1 MQQRA
6 LGSLPHGDEQANGQR
21 AHHHQEIRQ
30 PAPLQHAVFQLHH
43 ARGPLADDPRRGR
56 FPGLDA
62 KTGNDITHQ
71 ILTQIIMEEESHGEQ
86 MLPISFL
93 RQLISMYGNSM
104 QQLMPHYLE
113 ATMDNFRAN
122 QLKLQE
128 TWKASMGP
136 DALAKM
142 AETNMAMFKAA
153 ASAFMPGGKPLGGEP
168 PAATPRVAGRRPR
181 GAARA
186 DGRDAAQA
194 RRAGP
199 LGPLGS
205 RHSRGGALGR
215 ALQSAFR

>member
-1 MQQRA
+1 MTRE
-6 LGSLPHGDEQANGQR
+6 GVD
-21 AHHHQEIRQ
+21 
-30 PAPLQHAVFQLHH
+30 FQV
-43 ARGPLADDPRRGR
+43 
-56 FPGLDA
+56 LDA

-128 TWKASMGP
+128 TWKASMAP
-136 DALAKM
+136 DALSKM

-153 ASAFMPGGKPLGGEP
+153 ASAFMPGGKPLDTEP
-168 PAATPRVAGRRPR
+168 PASTPAPPPSDDLEALRAQM
-181 GAARA
+181 AAMQKKL
-186 DGRDAAQA
+186 DE
-194 RRAGP
+194 
-199 LGPLGS
+199 LGK
-205 RHSRGGALGR
+205 
-215 ALQSAFR
+215 

>member
-1 MQQRA
+1 MAATGERA
-6 LGSLPHGDEQANGQR
+6 NEPIIIKKYANRRLYNTRSSSYITLEDLSRMTREGTD
-21 AHHHQEIRQ
+21 
-30 PAPLQHAVFQLHH
+30 FQV
-43 ARGPLADDPRRGR
+43 
-56 FPGLDA
+56 LDA

-136 DALAKM
+136 DALTKM

-153 ASAFMPGGKPLGGEP
+153 ASAFMPGGAASAPSASPPPPSPAP
-168 PAATPRVAGRRPR
+168 PAGDDLDALRAQM
-181 GAARA
+181 AAMQKKL
-186 DGRDAAQA
+186 DD
-194 RRAGP
+194 
-199 LGPLGS
+199 LGK
-205 RHSRGGALGR
+205 
-215 ALQSAFR
+215 

>member
-1 MQQRA
+1 MATSADRA
-6 LGSLPHGDEQANGQR
+6 NEPIIIKKYANRRLYNTRSSSYITLEDLSRMTREGTD
-21 AHHHQEIRQ
+21 
-30 PAPLQHAVFQLHH
+30 FQII
-43 ARGPLADDPRRGR
+43 
-56 FPGLDA
+56 DA

-136 DALAKM
+136 DALTKM

-153 ASAFMPGGKPLGGEP
+153 ASAFMPGGAASAPSASPPPPSPAP
-168 PAATPRVAGRRPR
+168 PAGDDLDALRAQM
-181 GAARA
+181 AAMQKKL
-186 DGRDAAQA
+186 DE
-194 RRAGP
+194 
-199 LGPLGS
+199 LGK
-205 RHSRGGALGR
+205 
-215 ALQSAFR
+215 